1 MSSNNNEKQ
10 NKENIEQNKDNIAR
24 KDSFNLNDNES
35 NKIINKEETINES
48 THLKLNTNIKNYKEK
63 NDFYHDKDITE
74 DSIIYFTNK
83 IVIYNHNYKFILYI
97 SIILY
102 TIDIFVYFNSEK
114 ILHSYHNLLSIIL
127 ILISSLHQAFSFRHN
142 FEQIS
147 KELYAFIKKVL
158 FIYII
163 IYIIYVLNMLY
174 ILIIKLI
181 EIVTVKYVYLNKTQE
196 NFIMMVY
203 IFTNVTI
210 PSFVLLRFR
219 DVKKGIKDLSS
230 AKGEVYESSK
240 IENVE
245 VINSVIN
252 KI

>member
-1 MSSNNNEKQ
+1 MNSNDEEKQ
-10 NKENIEQNKDNIAR
+10 SQENIQQNKDNLVR
-24 KDSFNLNDNES
+24 KDSFNINDNEA
-35 NKIINKEETINES
+35 NKILNKEETISES
-48 THLKLNTNIKNYKEK
+48 AHLKLNVNNIKDKEN

-83 IVIYNHNYKFILYI
+83 IVTYNHNYKFILYI

-102 TIDIFVYFNSEK
+102 TIDIFTYFKSDKLLHTYYNLFS
-114 ILHSYHNLLSIIL
+114 ILL

-142 FEQIS
+142 FEPIS

-163 IYIIYVLNMLY
+163 FFILYIINMLY
-174 ILIIKLI
+174 LLIIKLI
-181 EIVTVKYVYLNKTQE
+181 EIFTVKYVYLNKTQE
-196 NFIMMVY
+196 NFIMTFY
-203 IFTNVTI
+203 IFSNIAIPTI
-210 PSFVLLRFR
+210 VLLRFLE
-219 DVKKGIKDLSS
+219 VKKGIKDLSL

-240 IENVE
+240 IQNVE